1 MICRDNND
9 TAFCEKLNDRRLEQ
23 CREILHNIPFSSLS
37 FPSWDRRRIDRE
49 DKEYNR
55 VVRMG
60 GNIYMIEYSH

>member
-1 MICRDNND
+1 MIDDWNN
-9 TAFCEKLNDRRLEQ
+9 AERYS
-23 CREILHNIPFSSLS
+23 NIPFSSLS